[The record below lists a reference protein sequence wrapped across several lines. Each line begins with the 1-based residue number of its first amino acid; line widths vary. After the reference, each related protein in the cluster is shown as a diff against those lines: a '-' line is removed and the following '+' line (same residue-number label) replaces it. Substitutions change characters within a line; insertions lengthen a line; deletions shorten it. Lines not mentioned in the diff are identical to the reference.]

1 MESVL
6 TAPVH
11 FAQPHALPFRTVCE
25 EHLQR
30 HQAGFMVALAEVF
43 PRVSSSLASTPSFSD
58 GKLELEAEVVVERFA
73 TSVNGELAADS
84 TLPTFAAI
92 GAIVPAAERP
102 DLPDPD
108 SLRQLREA
116 LSRQEKAYAAL
127 DEANRRIGSGTRN
140 FGTKRELAECHE
152 ADQPLKRLLHLADA
166 SALCLSGGGVR
177 SASFCLGILEG
188 LSRFNCEVRPSEKT
202 GLMHELDYLSTVS
215 GGGYIGSWMMAWT
228 YRRMAA
234 ERPLRAV
241 AETFDLASEAIGRS
255 RALCLEAQSLVSPV
269 PEIGSRTA
277 DTLQRQLLALQK
289 AVVTG
294 TQNAS
299 SASTDA
305 ATNSSAKSAYEPLI
319 RRAESAVSQLEA
331 AQNVLAVIGKD
342 GFQNREN
349 LVEDLGKIAA
359 ALEQA
364 FASIG
369 AACRQNWKKAYGEV
383 IGALAGDSCTTA
395 GDPEP
400 QPVRHLRSYTS
411 FLAPELGATLDTS
424 TLAAIICRNL
434 VVNWSMLVPAL
445 FAAISL
451 TRWSAAFMVYA
462 SGGLPS
468 GFRLASAVAA
478 LFLLATAA
486 AATALPSH
494 YKLPL
499 PRWFRAIAV
508 PLFLGSVFLGSWL
521 IAASWRRSE
530 QIVVWSNYLWLPLVH
545 LARGH
550 SPAIVRSG
558 AATLPIS
565 VICFGLLAFSIFLTY
580 RERVTGRL
588 LGKWRG
594 TWTVFFVMAVAAIVC
609 AAITSAGLLAL
620 QHVVFP
626 RMLHHA
632 GSLSMAALESANLF
646 VIFALPLVTL
656 TLMAST
662 SLFCALLGI
671 YEMEEDREWWVRCG
685 GGLLGLDLLWIAA
698 HGITLYGKTTWYGLA
713 GLALGGVGSMLGYSG
728 ATSAGPRPVKVSQM
742 TGVGKFLAKHNLV
755 LPVLSAIAVGLIAI
769 GMVALEESLR
779 LRLLGSTLKT
789 SLEMLGLAAFL
800 AVALNF
806 AININLFSLQGM
818 YRMRLMRAFLGAS
831 NELRRPDAFTEFD
844 PRDTPYET
852 ELPSAPGAPL
862 HVINTTLNLVGTKK
876 TAWRQRRAESFTFSP
891 IHAGSWRMGYVPADL
906 YGGGRGVTLATAMAI
921 SGAAFNPNMGYQS
934 SPLLSLL
941 MTFFNLRLGYWLPNP
956 KRPLPKLGFGATDST
971 FLSKAG
977 PSFALGPLIE
987 EALGLTDDTSRWIE
1001 LTDGGHFENLGLYEM
1016 VLRRCKHIIVADAG
1030 ADPQCQFEDLGNA
1043 IRKIQIDLG
1052 IPIEFMGGDLKMS
1065 AGAHENN
1072 SYCAVAK
1079 INYHC
1084 VDAPFGG
1091 RSDADM
1097 DGTLVYIKAG
1107 LNGRE
1112 PADVLQYAKTH
1123 DDFPHESTANQFF
1136 NESQFESYR
1145 HLGSFAIKT
1154 IIGNAAPVSGVPA
1167 IQTFLTAARDH
1178 WDRAGVPVVAE
1189 RRTSSPNGKAQVG
1202 GGVTPTPRAW
1212 QGDSQESGTWD
1223 GRERRRTQVS
1233 H

>member
-1 MESVL
+1 MESLL
-6 TAPVH
+6 TAPVQS
-11 FAQPHALPFRTVCE
+11 AQPHALPFRTVCE

-30 HQAGFMVALAEVF
+30 HQAGFTAALAKVF
-43 PRVSSSLASTPSFSD
+43 PPVPYPSASTASSP
-58 GKLELEAEVVVERFA
+58 
-73 TSVNGELAADS
+73 NGE
-84 TLPTFAAI
+84 PGFAAALVGEQSAMSTNC
-92 GAIVPAAERP
+92 GAAVVAPIVQAAEHP
-102 DLPDPD
+102 DLPNPD
-108 SLRQLREA
+108 SLRQLLEA
-116 LSRQEKAYAAL
+116 LSRQERAYAAL
-127 DEANRRIGSGTRN
+127 DEANRRIGSGARKVGN
-140 FGTKRELAECHE
+140 EHELAECHE
-152 ADQPLKRLLHLADA
+152 SDKPLKRLLHMADA

-177 SASFCLGILEG
+177 SASFCLGVLEG
-188 LSRFNCEVRPSEKT
+188 LSRFNRKGQPSEQA

-241 AETFDLASEAIGRS
+241 AETFDMASEAIGRS
-255 RALCLEAQSLVSPV
+255 RALCLEARSLVTPV
-269 PEIGSRTA
+269 PALGSKAA
-277 DTLQRQLLALQK
+277 DALQRQLLALQK
-289 AVVTG
+289 AVSIG
-294 TQNAS
+294 MQNAS
-299 SASTDA
+299 SASMDA
-305 ATNSSAKSAYEPLI
+305 TTNSSATSAYEPLV
-319 RRAESAVSQLEA
+319 RHADSAVSHLEA
-331 AQNVLAVIGKD
+331 AKNVLVVIGKD

-349 LVEDLGKIAA
+349 LAEDLGKIAG

-364 FASIG
+364 FVSIE
-369 AACRQNWKKAYGEV
+369 AACHRDWKKAYGEV

-424 TLAAIICRNL
+424 TLGAIIFRNL
-434 VVNWSMLVPAL
+434 VVNWSMLIPVL

-451 TRWSAAFMVYA
+451 TQSSASFMVYA
-462 SGGLPS
+462 SGWLAS
-468 GFRLASAVAA
+468 GFGLASAVAM

-486 AATALPSH
+486 VATALPSH
-494 YKLPL
+494 CKLPL
-499 PRWFRAIAV
+499 PEWLRGIAV
-508 PLFLGSVFLGSWL
+508 QLLLCSVFLGSWL
-521 IAASWRRSE
+521 MAASWRRSE

-545 LARGH
+545 LVRGH

-565 VICFGLLAFSIFLTY
+565 LVCFGLLALSIFLTY
-580 RERVTGRL
+580 KERVTGRL

-594 TWTVFFVMAVAAIVC
+594 TRIVFVVMAVVAAVC
-609 AAITSAGLLAL
+609 AVITSAELLAL

-626 RMLHHA
+626 RLLHEA
-632 GSLSMAALESANLF
+632 SSLSASSPDNARLF

-656 TLMAST
+656 TLMMST

-698 HGITLYGKTTWYGLA
+698 HGITLYGQASWYRILGLA
-713 GLALGGVGSMLGYSG
+713 GLALGGVGSVLGYSG
-728 ATSAGPRPVKVSQM
+728 ATSAGPRPVKVSQL
-742 TGVGKFLAKHNLV
+742 TGMGKFLAKYNLV
-755 LPVLSAIAVGLIAI
+755 LPGLSAVAVGLIAM

-779 LRLLGSTLKT
+779 VQLPGSTLKT
-789 SLEMLGLAAFL
+789 SLEMLGLAVFL
-800 AVALNF
+800 AIALNI

-844 PRDTPYET
+844 PKDTPYET

-862 HVINTTLNLVGTKK
+862 HVINTTLNLVGTKN

-891 IHAGSWRMGYVPADL
+891 IHAGCWRLGYVPADL

-1016 VLRRCKHIIVADAG
+1016 VLRRCKRIIVADAG

-1052 IPIEFMGGDLKMS
+1052 IPIEFMEGDMKMS
-1065 AGAHENN
+1065 AGAHKKN
-1072 SYCAVAK
+1072 SYCAVATIK
-1079 INYHC
+1079 YHC
-1084 VDAPFGG
+1084 VDAPFDG

-1107 LNGRE
+1107 LTGRE
-1112 PADVLQYAKTH
+1112 PADVLQYARTH

-1136 NESQFESYR
+1136 KESQFESYR

-1154 IIGNAAPVSGVPA
+1154 IIGNAVPVSGVPA
-1167 IQTFLTAARDH
+1167 IKTFLSAARDR
-1178 WDRAGVPVVAE
+1178 WETAGASAVADR
-1189 RRTSSPNGKAQVG
+1189 RRTSMPTGNAPVG
-1202 GGVTPTPRAW
+1202 DGLTQTVRAW
-1212 QGDSQESGTWD
+1212 QGDPRESGTWD
-1223 GRERRRTQVS
+1223 GRERRRTEFS